1 MEREDCSFYC
11 TTPQADYIVHDATG
25 HLAKFSTDRPENGF
39 VWSSL
44 DEVLERGLEVSSVPV
59 YIPNPQTADALS
71 AQISQEFAGQLDAPR
86 STNYLDVV
94 PHGVTKATALQWLVQ
109 YLAAAGRPVART
121 AAVGDSWNDLQLLAS
136 ADTAAAMEN
145 SVDGLREAAGGHS
158 VPSVAA
164 YIDQLLA

>member
-1 MEREDCSFYC
+1 M
-11 TTPQADYIVHDATG
+11 
-25 HLAKFSTDRPENGF
+25 
-39 VWSSL
+39 
-44 DEVLERGLEVSSVPV
+44 
-59 YIPNPQTADALS
+59 
-71 AQISQEFAGQLDAPR
+71 PR
-86 STNYLDVV
+86 
-94 PHGVTKATALQWLVQ
+94 
-109 YLAAAGRPVART
+109 RPVART

>member
-1 MEREDCSFYC
+1 
-11 TTPQADYIVHDATG
+11 
-25 HLAKFSTDRPENGF
+25 
-39 VWSSL
+39 
-44 DEVLERGLEVSSVPV
+44 
-59 YIPNPQTADALS
+59 
-71 AQISQEFAGQLDAPR
+71 
-86 STNYLDVV
+86 
-94 PHGVTKATALQWLVQ
+94 
-109 YLAAAGRPVART
+109 VART

>member
-1 MEREDCSFYC
+1 MSM
-11 TTPQADYIVHDATG
+11 P
-25 HLAKFSTDRPENGF
+25 RPGRPF
-39 VWSSL
+39 GIRAAPSRVTIDSL
-44 DEVLERGLEVSSVPV
+44 R
-59 YIPNPQTADALS
+59 
-71 AQISQEFAGQLDAPR
+71 
-86 STNYLDVV
+86 
-94 PHGVTKATALQWLVQ
+94 
-109 YLAAAGRPVART
+109 AAAGRPVART